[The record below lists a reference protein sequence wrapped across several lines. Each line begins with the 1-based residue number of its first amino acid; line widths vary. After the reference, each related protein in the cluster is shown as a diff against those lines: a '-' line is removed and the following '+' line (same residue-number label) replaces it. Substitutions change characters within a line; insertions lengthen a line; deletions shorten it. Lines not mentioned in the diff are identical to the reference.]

1 MLLFYVGL
9 KSNEAFKWGDNAL
22 ILKKLFY
29 SKKIFERYTKEYLI
43 NFTVFMENEL
53 YQLTK
58 RDLWDF
64 FYDGDD
70 SYGYFIR

>member
-9 KSNEAFKWGDNAL
+9 KSKEAFKWGDNAL

-70 SYGYFIR
+70 SYEYFIR